1 MKIDSIK
8 QWFYENNSYINNSK
22 DNILLNKLLYCSQY
36 IIYNLIKSQHI
47 LKDNDY
53 NNILSFVNNI
63 YEYINFITNFD
74 EENLLEMYNIYVNND
89 TKKTV
94 KIINNICYFIDNNIN
109 LSEKEMNDIVLTY
122 NENNSY
128 YIFKD
133 NEGTTV
139 IY

>member
-1 MKIDSIK
+1 MKIDLIK
-8 QWFYENNSYINNSK
+8 KWFYENNSYINNSK

-36 IIYNLIKSQHI
+36 IIYNLIKLQHI
-47 LKDNDY
+47 LNDNDY

-63 YEYINFITNFD
+63 YEYINSITNFD
-74 EENLLEMYNIYVNND
+74 EENLLEMYNIYVNTD

-94 KIINNICYFIDNNIN
+94 KIINNICYFIDNNID

>member
-53 NNILSFVNNI
+53 NNI
-63 YEYINFITNFD
+63 
-74 EENLLEMYNIYVNND
+74 
-89 TKKTV
+89 
-94 KIINNICYFIDNNIN
+94 CYFIDNNIN